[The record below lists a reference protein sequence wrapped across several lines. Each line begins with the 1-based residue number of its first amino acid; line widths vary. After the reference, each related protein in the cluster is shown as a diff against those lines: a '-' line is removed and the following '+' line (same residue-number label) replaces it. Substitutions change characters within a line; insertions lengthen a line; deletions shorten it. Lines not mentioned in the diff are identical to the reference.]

1 MDNIKSFLKEANYE
15 IRVTS
20 YGDYCIA
27 TFPEKLEQPKQ
38 EALEVRYDL
47 NILDKT
53 NKRYAVRPIIL
64 IAISRIALLRNYNP
78 LLISFYYK
86 DDEQEIDENLFLATL
101 NIELSD
107 EEIEKEGLLR
117 QFIEQGYEKGFDTI
131 IQDAENAGLKEEI
144 ILINNLI
151 GEFVQ

>member
-1 MDNIKSFLKEANYE
+1 MDNIKSYLKEANYE
-15 IRVTS
+15 IKVISFET
-20 YGDYCIA
+20 YCIA
-27 TFPEKLEQPKQ
+27 YFPEKLEQPKQ

-53 NKRYAVRPIIL
+53 NKKYAVRPIIL

-131 IQDAENAGLKEEI
+131 IQDAEKVGLKEEI